1 VTIANARDTFQAPCG
16 GYFAWRAM
24 FVPVGVLGIGAFA
37 PAVENPPLVSLQER
51 LSVVGPEPLSWLP

>member
-1 VTIANARDTFQAPCG
+1 
-16 GYFAWRAM
+16 M